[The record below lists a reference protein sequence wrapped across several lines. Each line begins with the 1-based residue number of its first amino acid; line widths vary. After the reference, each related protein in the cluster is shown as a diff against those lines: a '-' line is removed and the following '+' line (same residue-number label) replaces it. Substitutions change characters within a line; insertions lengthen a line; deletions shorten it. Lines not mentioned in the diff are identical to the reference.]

1 MCACAQ
7 ACVFGLSEPLC
18 TTVCSCEYVCTHLD
32 HHYRTGASVVCPS
45 RCFHEY
51 LCTCEEPRY
60 IPITRFV
67 RMMRGAPYPF
77 GLRRP
82 DGAPMTTAECVRHL
96 KLLNVPVYAV
106 PASKLRD
113 TGADATP
120 TFAWHQKWGVVGIY

>member
-1 MCACAQ
+1 M
-7 ACVFGLSEPLC
+7 
-18 TTVCSCEYVCTHLD
+18 YVC
-32 HHYRTGASVVCPS
+32 
-45 RCFHEY
+45 
-51 LCTCEEPRY
+51 EPRY

-113 TGADATP
+113 TGAEAKPTHATV
-120 TFAWHQKWGVVGIY
+120 AWHQKWGVVGIY